1 MKTHSNAGDGKR
13 GSTLPA
19 VVEGPR
25 AGAAPTA
32 EPLRVLVIDDERF
45 HAEAVAESLE
55 RVDDGRR
62 YSCVVA
68 TSGSAGA
75 RKIENEDFDVVLT
88 DLRMSDMDGLAI
100 LRKARHDLPDAEV
113 VVITGH
119 GDVKTAV
126 EAIKQGAANYLTKP
140 VDLGE
145 LRAIVDRAAE
155 RLRLARANRELKRQL
170 DEKFGFEGV
179 VGNSPRM
186 HDVLARLK
194 QVAPTSATVLIVGE
208 TGTGKE
214 LVARAIHYNS
224 PRKDKPFV
232 AMNCTALNENLLD
245 DELFGHEPGAFTGA
259 DRLRKGRFEA
269 ANGGTLFLDEV
280 GDMPL
285 PLQAKLLRVLENGE
299 VFRVGSNTPIKVNV
313 RLISATN
320 RDLES
325 AVEAGTFRKDLYYRL
340 KIVTVKLPPLR
351 ERREDIPLLTAH
363 FLREFNARHGK
374 QVQRVADAV
383 RKAMAAY
390 DWPGNVRELRNL
402 IESMVVID
410 ADGVLD
416 MDDIPEGESL
426 RRVPAAEGTVSGPG
440 GLVGR
445 PLAQVERYYGER
457 ALELTQGKREEAAR
471 LLGIG
476 ERTLYRMMQNWK
488 EQDQIRQVLGE
499 TVGNLEEAATKLG
512 MKPAAL
518 ERKLKKLGV
527 RDEESV

>member
-1 MKTHSNAGDGKR
+1 MKTHTDAGDAKGR
-13 GSTLPA
+13 TTLPA
-19 VVEGPR
+19 VVG
-25 AGAAPTA
+25 GAKAPDD
-32 EPLRVLVIDDERF
+32 PLRVLVIDDERF

-55 RVDDGRR
+55 RVG
-62 YSCVVA
+62 YSCVIA
-68 TSGSAGA
+68 TSGQAGA
-75 RKIENEDFDVVLT
+75 RRIENEDFDVVLT

-100 LRKARHDLPDAEV
+100 LRKAKHDLPDAEV

-140 VDLGE
+140 VDLAE

-186 HDVLARLK
+186 HEVIAKLK

-214 LVARAIHYNS
+214 LVARAIHYNG

-245 DELFGHEPGAFTGA
+245 DELFGHEPGSFTGA
-259 DRLRKGRFEA
+259 DRVRKGRFEA

-285 PLQAKLLRVLENGE
+285 TLQAKLLRVLENGE
-299 VFRVGSNTPIKVNV
+299 VFRIGSNTPIKVNV

-325 AVEAGTFRKDLYYRL
+325 AIEAGTFRKDLYFRL

-363 FLREFNARHGK
+363 FIKEFNGRHGK
-374 QVQRVADAV
+374 DVQRVSDAV

-402 IESMVVID
+402 VESMVVTD
-410 ADGVLD
+410 SDGVLD
-416 MDDIPEGESL
+416 MDDIQEGESL
-426 RRVPAAEGTVSGPG
+426 RRVQAPDGPGDGPG

-445 PLAQVERYYGER
+445 PLTEVERYYCEQ

-471 LLGIG
+471 MLGIG
-476 ERTLYRMMQNWK
+476 ERTLYRMMQDWK
-488 EQDQIRQVLGE
+488 VQDRIREALSATG
-499 TVGNLEEAATKLG
+499 GNLEEAAKKLD
-512 MKPAAL
+512 MAPAAL

-527 RDEESV
+527 RDEE

>member
-1 MKTHSNAGDGKR
+1 MKTHSDGVAGKGNT
-13 GSTLPA
+13 TLPA
-19 VVEGPR
+19 VV
-25 AGAAPTA
+25 GAARPDD
-32 EPLRVLVIDDERF
+32 PLRVLVIDDERF
-45 HAEAVAESLE
+45 HAEAVAESLD
-55 RVDDGRR
+55 RVG

-75 RKIENEDFDVVLT
+75 RRIEQEDFDVILT

-100 LRKARHDLPDAEV
+100 LRKAKHDLPDAEV

-140 VDLGE
+140 VDLAE

-186 HDVLARLK
+186 HEVLAKLK

-224 PRKDKPFV
+224 PRREKPFV

-245 DELFGHEPGAFTGA
+245 DELFGHEPGSFTGA
-259 DRLRKGRFEA
+259 DRVRKGRFEA

-285 PLQAKLLRVLENGE
+285 TLQAKLLRVLENGE
-299 VFRVGSNTPIKVNV
+299 VFRIGSNTPIKVNV

-320 RDLES
+320 RDLEA

-363 FLREFNARHGK
+363 FLKEFNGRHGK
-374 QVQRVADAV
+374 NVLRVSDAV

-402 IESMVVID
+402 IESMVVTD
-410 ADGVLD
+410 SDGVLD
-416 MDDIPEGESL
+416 MDDVPEGESL
-426 RRVPAAEGTVSGPG
+426 RRVQGSDGPASGPS

-445 PLAQVERYYGER
+445 PLTEVERYYCER

-471 LLGIG
+471 MLGIG
-476 ERTLYRMMQNWK
+476 ERTLYRMMQDWK
-488 EQDQIRQVLGE
+488 VQDQIRQVLGE
-499 TVGNLEEAATKLG
+499 TGGNVEEAAKKLD
-512 MKPAAL
+512 MAPAAL

-527 RDEESV
+527 RDED